1 MSTASCQC
9 IERLKTK
16 THHCVQVLET
26 FDQCLIVLCCFKAQH
41 SVQGYIANQQHYTIS
56 KISTEHKLFRVP
68 EMYDQSTNY
77 LDSEMYA
84 KLFRVPKMYNQSTNY
99 LETLT
104 CTTSLQI
111 I

>member
-1 MSTASCQC
+1 
-9 IERLKTK
+9 
-16 THHCVQVLET
+16 
-26 FDQCLIVLCCFKAQH
+26 
-41 SVQGYIANQQHYTIS
+41 
-56 KISTEHKLFRVP
+56 
-68 EMYDQSTNY
+68 MYDQSTND

-84 KLFRVPKMYNQSTNY
+84 KLFRVSEMYNQSTNY